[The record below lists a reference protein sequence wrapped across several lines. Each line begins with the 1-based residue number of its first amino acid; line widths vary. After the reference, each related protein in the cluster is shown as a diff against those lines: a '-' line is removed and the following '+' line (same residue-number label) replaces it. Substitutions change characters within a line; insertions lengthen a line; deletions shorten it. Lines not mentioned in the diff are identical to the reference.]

1 MYLCNTNDS
10 MPHVSS
16 AFCAWAK
23 CLRMKLLIFKHKKV
37 GIKCN
42 HYSSKCDTTYCET
55 MMGFPSLSLPF
66 RRHWWWWIWCEMMA
80 TTFTV
85 YLSPK
90 SLDTQTHTQVEKAR
104 FLMLY
109 TSFHAKCKTF
119 RNGFVGHFTLSLSVC
134 LCVCVCQVRELFA
147 CIESIPHE
155 NEQRTSRI
163 KCNAFGNGWSKSGKT
178 QSKSSRIKSTV

>member
-23 CLRMKLLIFKHKKV
+23 CLRMKLLIFEHKKV

-90 SLDTQTHTQVEKAR
+90 SLHTQTHTHKPKRHDSWCCTQVFMQNAR
-104 FLMLY
+104 HSVMVSSG
-109 TSFHAKCKTF
+109 TS
-119 RNGFVGHFTLSLSVC
+119 LSLSFCVA
-134 LCVCVCQVRELFA
+134 VCVRSVSCLRALNQFRMKMSRE
-147 CIESIPHE
+147 HH
-155 NEQRTSRI
+155 
-163 KCNAFGNGWSKSGKT
+163 
-178 QSKSSRIKSTV
+178 V

>member
-1 MYLCNTNDS
+1 
-10 MPHVSS
+10 
-16 AFCAWAK
+16 
-23 CLRMKLLIFKHKKV
+23 MKLLIFKHKKV

-66 RRHWWWWIWCEMMA
+66 RRRWWWWIWCEMMA

-90 SLDTQTHTQVEKAR
+90 SLDTQTHTHKSKRHDSWCCTQVFMQNAR
-104 FLMLY
+104 HSVMVSSG
-109 TSFHAKCKTF
+109 TS
-119 RNGFVGHFTLSLSVC
+119 LSLF

-178 QSKSSRIKSTV
+178 QSKSSRINSTV